1 MMGEEFEQ
9 QIRRAIVQSEM
20 AAAPHPL
27 PSSPQAWS
35 RLQFRL
41 TYRPRRDRCALPAST
56 LLVALYVLAFLLWTT
71 WSGWLSA
78 SLLAVL
84 ASAAAAA
91 VSLLLRISRIF
102 RS

>member
-1 MMGEEFEQ
+1 MMRKKLEQ

-20 AAAPHPL
+20 AAAPHDL
-27 PSSPQAWS
+27 PSSAQAWS

-41 TYRPRRDRCALPAST
+41 KYRPRRERYALHAST
-56 LLVALYVLAFLLWTT
+56 LLVALYVLAFLFWTT

-102 RS
+102 PS

>member
-1 MMGEEFEQ
+1 MSEELRE
-9 QIRRAIVQSEM
+9 QIRRAIVQMEE
-20 AAAPHPL
+20 AAAPHDL
-27 PSSPQAWS
+27 PTSLQVWSS
-35 RLQFRL
+35 LQFRL
-41 TYRPRRDRCALPAST
+41 AYRPPRDRYNLHPST

-84 ASAAAAA
+84 ASAAAVA
-91 VSLLLRISRIF
+91 VSLVLRISRIF